1 VKGVTAVVTVE
12 QAASP
17 TGRPRD
23 SRIDHAVLAA
33 TTALLAEVGYAGL
46 RLEAVAVR
54 AGTTKPAIRR
64 RWPSQRHLV
73 VDALVSNV
81 GTTPTPDTGCTHCDL
96 IAGIDTLTS
105 AFTNSIAAT
114 VLPSLVADLHS
125 DPELRES
132 FFGRFFHPRRAS
144 TAAAIERGIA
154 RGDLRPDVSVGLL
167 LDLLAA
173 TTYYRLLFA
182 HLPVT
187 SQLAEEVVTVV
198 LAGVATPQWRE
209 QHESHAPISA
219 ATDRDAG
226 SVSPDSR

>member
-1 VKGVTAVVTVE
+1 MTVKT
-12 QAASP
+12 AASSN
-17 TGRPRD
+17 GRPRD
-23 SRIDHAVLAA
+23 ARIDQAVLTA

-46 RLEAVAVR
+46 RWDAVAVR

-73 VDALVSNV
+73 VDALVNTV

-96 IAGIDTLTS
+96 VAGIDTLTS
-105 AFTNSIAAT
+105 AFTATIAAN
-114 VLPSLVADLHS
+114 VLPPLVADLHS

-132 FFGRFFHPRRAS
+132 FLERFFHPRRAS

-154 RGDLRPDVSVGLL
+154 RGDLRPDVSVDLL

-187 SQLAEEVVTVV
+187 PTLSEEVVNVV
-198 LAGVATPQWRE
+198 LGGAATPQLLD
-209 QHESHAPISA
+209 QH
-219 ATDRDAG
+219 DAHT
-226 SVSPDSR
+226 